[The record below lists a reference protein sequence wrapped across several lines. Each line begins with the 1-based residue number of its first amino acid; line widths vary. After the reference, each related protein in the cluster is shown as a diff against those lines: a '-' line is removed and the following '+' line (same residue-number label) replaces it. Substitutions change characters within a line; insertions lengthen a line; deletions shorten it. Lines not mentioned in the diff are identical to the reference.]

1 MLLLGSAVA
10 DIECARVAPP
20 PLLQALKLKPTY
32 VRALY
37 NLGVSCINI
46 GCLKEAAE
54 VRHCAY
60 VETGARCALT
70 NRSHLIVAWR
80 AVDAQHL
87 LAALAMHGGGNQRN
101 VSVNLWETLQRT
113 LIMMQRQ
120 DLLELCAKRDVEL
133 FRPHF
138 DF

>member
-1 MLLLGSAVA
+1 
-10 DIECARVAPP
+10 
-20 PLLQALKLKPTY
+20 
-32 VRALY
+32 
-37 NLGVSCINI
+37 
-46 GCLKEAAE
+46 
-54 VRHCAY
+54 
-60 VETGARCALT
+60 
-70 NRSHLIVAWR
+70 
-80 AVDAQHL
+80 
-87 LAALAMHGGGNQRN
+87 MHGGGNQRN